1 MIDLHDNE
9 KMNLE
14 CESKEEIYAGG
25 RDWGKSKK
33 RIVCVE

>member
-25 RDWGKSKK
+25 RDGGKSKK